1 MENYY
6 ALLGIEKDA
15 SEQEIKRAVRERAKR
30 MHPDLARDFLSDG
43 GAAMRRLLNAYE
55 VLSDEE
61 RRVEYDHALRRLKQS
76 GAFNYRDF
84 LGEDPGD
91 PERQAKLIFFDLFH
105 MEEDAALDLW
115 FRQGGLAFTLEQ
127 YLDREDALDCAFI
140 LAEELEKR
148 QYYYEAFML
157 FTRVIAEERRR
168 PYFHHFIQDIEN
180 ALKDLV
186 RNRLRSA
193 VDNTTWV
200 SCMEALLELGFP
212 ARDEARWLRSMA
224 EALVKL
230 GDLAGAEAVLREALR
245 RDPALPNIVTLRRKL
260 NVLT

>member
-15 SEQEIKRAVRERAKR
+15 TEQEIKRAFRERAKR
-30 MHPDLARDFLSDG
+30 IHPDLARDYVADD

-61 RRVEYDHALRRLKQS
+61 RRTQYDHALRRRKQS
-76 GAFNYRDF
+76 GAFDYRDF
-84 LGEDPGD
+84 LKEDPD
-91 PERQAKLIFFDLFH
+91 NPERLAKLIFFDLLH
-105 MEEDAALDLW
+105 LEEDAALEIW
-115 FRQGGLAFTLEQ
+115 FGQGGLTFPLED

-148 QYYYEAFML
+148 LYFYEAFVL
-157 FTRVIAEERRR
+157 FTRVIREERRR
-168 PYFHHFIQDIEN
+168 PYFHHFAQDIEN

-200 SCMEALLELGFP
+200 SCMETLLDLGFP

-230 GDLAGAEAVLREALR
+230 GDLTSAEAVLREALR
-245 RDPALPNIVTLRRKL
+245 RDPTLPNIVTLRRKL